1 MSFLVGFVMGIVFVF
16 GAVFGTVYVIATQT
30 KVSDI
35 ENKFN
40 KGDNLTE
47 GKEIGG
53 MTLYDVFVKMKDMF
67 AGGSSPSI
75 ADVKEQFGIDVLEI
89 LESKLNLKI
98 DGNDVYVRVEDVKAI
113 SFDSEGGRSA
123 DSLDRYIY
131 NAETNAFERVVAQTN
146 KDTGEVTAYQQVP
159 FGSIYDVKK
168 TEGGENV
175 LTYKGTDVT
184 ERCGIVNDKLV
195 STADGDFYLASKNAK
210 DTLLATP
217 IFDITKDINVLLD
230 VINLDL
236 VGELTGNTS
245 IKDIKVMAEGSYL
258 PIMVMLDTLM
268 DVFNNI
274 EKKSIGEVQDLTGIN
289 FISSDNLL
297 SALIDVPI
305 GKLMNEM
312 EVMEVG
318 KLIKTNRDSFVKYTD
333 LQTDAA
339 PDKIV
344 EYGNGFKDSAP
355 TEIGKLTL
363 DVATGLYSSDSKHNE
378 ALYKWQEKH
387 LGKYVEGGSP
397 ELVADYFVV
406 SESSDESGKITYS
419 LAALEGGEAAIVPE
433 NVNKVYVRIYEGD
446 GVMNALSPLTLSE
459 LSSGNFKDKFDNIKL
474 ADVLGEDSM
483 TGVLANFKD
492 TKIGELADKFDNLT
506 LGEVIDI
513 YEEDVLDESG
523 NVIHKKSANVLIKFK
538 DTKVND
544 LGTAFND
551 LVLSDVMDIYEED
564 VLDESGNVIHEKSN
578 KVLIKLKDTKVNAL
592 GDEFNNLVLDDVV
605 EIQAENVCE
614 RVGAAATDEAARIAV
629 SAKEELY
636 IGLGSSTTGD
646 FSRMFAGTFKVMRIA
661 NAAETEA
668 PYGAFVKVTY
678 AEDGSIS
685 NDGYTESTVLYRQTV
700 EASNAVL
707 VALKDTKVSD
717 LATAASSV
725 IDEMRLD
732 EVMDV
737 DGNVFTKLS
746 TVPAEA
752 DKVNYYVLDHDM
764 YIAYDPTNSDH
775 AGATVFY
782 KLRYDGS
789 ANAIIKKIAT
799 VKVKNMSDSIDV
811 AIDNTYLR
819 ELIDIKVRSEFK
831 LDELGEYVIFATFD
845 TEEQARETYKGTYEI
860 MEADGKVHV
869 MVKYKDGLTGAR
881 YHLVSAASN
890 SALANLSDVKVGKM
904 SDGMKDVIDQMLL
917 SEAMVIN
924 GDVFKAKTPADE
936 AEKATLFVCKNSM
949 FLAYDP
955 LTDSAETEFYE
966 RVYEGAGNAVLKK
979 LATVSVQNIPARIN
993 DAVNETR
1000 ISELITINDD
1010 ANVVLKKVKNVKVK
1024 NLSAEIDNAVNTS
1037 KLGEIITIDGTSH
1050 AVLIALKDVEV
1061 GKLGE
1066 KAPGI
1071 INNMTIAE
1079 LVNPT
1084 DPTSIMYALMGATLN
1099 NVEDKATELLKGS
1112 SILKLYEWSGA
1123 TVDPALAE
1131 KISAFETAAGRELTV
1146 VDFLNGMKY
1155 NATTG
1160 AIYFDPT
1167 AFLTPTP

>member
-419 LAALEGGEAAIVPE
+419 LAALEGGEADIVPE
-433 NVNKVYVRIYEGD
+433 NENKVYVRIYEGD

-506 LGEVIDI
+506 LGEVI
-513 YEEDVLDESG
+513 
-523 NVIHKKSANVLIKFK
+523 
-538 DTKVND
+538 
-544 LGTAFND
+544 
-551 LVLSDVMDIYEED
+551 DIYEED

>member
-1 MSFLVGFVMGIVFVF
+1 M
-16 GAVFGTVYVIATQT
+16 
-30 KVSDI
+30 
-35 ENKFN
+35 
-40 KGDNLTE
+40 
-47 GKEIGG
+47 
-53 MTLYDVFVKMKDMF
+53 YDVFVKMKDMF

-339 PDKIV
+339 PDEIV
-344 EYGNGFKDSAP
+344 EYGNGFKDGAP

-433 NVNKVYVRIYEGD
+433 NENKVYVRIYEGD
-446 GVMNALSPLTLSE
+446 GVMNALSPLSLSE

-474 ADVLGEDSM
+474 VDVLGEDSM

-523 NVIHKKSANVLIKFK
+523 NVIHEKSSNVLIKFK

-592 GDEFNNLVLDDVV
+592 GEEFNNLVLDDVV
-605 EIQAENVCE
+605 EIEAENVCE
-614 RVGAAATDEAARIAV
+614 RVGAAATDEEARNAV

-636 IGLGSSTTGD
+636 IGLGSSTSGD

-881 YHLVSAASN
+881 YRLVSAASN
-890 SALANLSDVKVGKM
+890 SALANLADVKVGKM

-1071 INNMTIAE
+1071 INNMTIKE

-1084 DPTSIMYALMGATLN
+1084 DPDSIMSALKDSTLN
-1099 NVEDKATELLKGS
+1099 TIEDDATNLFKTA
-1112 SILKLYEWSGA
+1112 SILKLYIWSGA
-1123 TVDPALAE
+1123 TVDPYLKAAILAYE
-1131 KISAFETAAGRELTV
+1131 EVNGTLTV
-1146 VDFLNGMKY
+1146 EKFLSNLKVDTDGKIYL
-1155 NATTG
+1155 
-1160 AIYFDPT
+1160 AI
-1167 AFLTPTP
+1167 

>member
-159 FGSIYDVKK
+159 FGSVYDVKK

-210 DTLLATP
+210 DALLATP

-344 EYGNGFKDSAP
+344 EYGNGFKDGAP

-378 ALYKWQEKH
+378 ARYKWQEKH

-433 NVNKVYVRIYEGD
+433 NENKVYVRIYEGD
-446 GVMNALSPLTLSE
+446 GVMNALSPLSLSE

-492 TKIGELADKFDNLT
+492 TKIGELAGKFDNLT

-564 VLDESGNVIHEKSN
+564 VLDGEGNVIHEKSN

-614 RVGAAATDEAARIAV
+614 RVGAAATDEAARNAV

-636 IGLGSSTTGD
+636 IGLGSSTSSD

-819 ELIDIKVRSEFK
+819 ELIDIKVRSEFTP
-831 LDELGEYVIFATFD
+831 DALGEYVIFATFD
-845 TEEQARETYKGTYEI
+845 TEEQARETYKGTYGI

-881 YHLVSAASN
+881 YRLVSAASN

-924 GDVFKAKTPADE
+924 GDVFKAKTLADE

-1024 NLSAEIDNAVNTS
+1024 NLSAKIDNAVNTS
-1037 KLGEIITIDGTSH
+1037 KLGELITIDGTSH
-1050 AVLIALKDVEV
+1050 AVLVALKDVEV
-1061 GKLGE
+1061 GKLGKE
-1066 KAPGI
+1066 APGI
-1071 INNMTIAE
+1071 INNMTIE
-1079 LVNPT
+1079 KLVNPT
-1084 DPTSIMYALMGATLN
+1084 DQNGIMYALRRSTLN
-1099 NVEDKATELLKGS
+1099 TIEDDATNLFKTS
-1112 SILKLYEWSGA
+1112 SILELYIWSGA
-1123 TVDPALAE
+1123 TVDPAL
-1131 KISAFETAAGRELTV
+1131 KAAILAYQEVHGTLTV
-1146 VDFLNGMKY
+1146 EKFLSNLKVDTDGKIYL
-1155 NATTG
+1155 
-1160 AIYFDPT
+1160 AI
-1167 AFLTPTP
+1167 